1 VIVRPVILTDGPRTS
16 AYRALVDPRDWACGF
31 ISRADVAD
39 FLVKQIDENAFL
51 HASAHEL
58 TRTPQLRRR
67 LRGLI
72 CELVGS
78 VIEKTRNDRSERR
91 RGARPPR
98 HQLAANNFSMGLT
111 VRWCRSFA
119 DQ

>member
-1 VIVRPVILTDGPRTS
+1 
-16 AYRALVDPRDWACGF
+16 
-31 ISRADVAD
+31 
-39 FLVKQIDENAFL
+39 
-51 HASAHEL
+51 
-58 TRTPQLRRR
+58 
-67 LRGLI
+67 
-72 CELVGS
+72 VGS

-111 VRWCRSFA
+111 VRWYRSFA